1 MLRVGS
7 AFAATALP
15 TDLQS
20 ALDERETGAL
30 LADAI
35 EGQAVLVET
44 VYEKGRT
51 KELVYEISLV
61 AWCNEQRRRQDRELS
76 F

>member
-1 MLRVGS
+1 MSKLLTGPEAIR
-7 AFAATALP
+7 AASVALK
-15 TDLQS
+15 
-20 ALDERETGAL
+20 LDERETGAL